1 MLLSY
6 FWVKQIPVGIDIV
19 FVSIRYGDVD
29 SSLLDR
35 PNPRVGA
42 DHGVGFDWSRQ
53 SRDCPEVSAKIL
65 NSDYSAQ
72 HCSMYREL

>member
-1 MLLSY
+1 M
-6 FWVKQIPVGIDIV
+6 
-19 FVSIRYGDVD
+19 
-29 SSLLDR
+29 SSFPSHSQESFITAFSKLTTDR

-42 DHGVGFDWSRQ
+42 DHGVDFDWSRQ
-53 SRDCPEVSAKIL
+53 SRDCPDVSAKIL